1 VLEKMGITELSRETG
16 ASVDEIRYMER
27 KGFIS
32 PRRTKLGE
40 RQVRQYRDGDIRKV
54 RIIVKYRRQ
63 GLVWD
68 AAHQRALEELVKPS
82 LF

>member
-1 VLEKMGITELSRETG
+1 MMGITELSRKTG

-32 PRRTKLGE
+32 PGRMHLGE
-40 RQVRQYRDGDIRKV
+40 RKVRQYRDGDVRKV
-54 RIIVKYRRQ
+54 RLIVKYRQQ
-63 GLVWD
+63 GLIWD
-68 AAHQRALEELVKPS
+68 AAHKWALEELVKPP